1 MTTRRYWK
9 QIRVPEQSRTN
20 ELPITSRMDLLDG
33 DSKMLETTPRTRTE
47 SRTYDLPVL
56 IYLLGKPRNK
66 DLCTQTNKM
75 LIGDNKT
82 SASART

>member
-1 MTTRRYWK
+1 MTTRRYSK
-9 QIRVPEQSRTN
+9 QIRVPAQSRTN
-20 ELPITSRMDLLDG
+20 ELPITSQMDLLDG